1 MVVGDASWAESIPE
15 WLLEEIR
22 SERLMLGIAGMGRAM
37 PESKPKDMVGDSEV
51 VAYLFTASLRA
62 PLSSEMVNI
71 YVYLTAQLMARRTK
85 ELSPDFQQAVS
96 RGLTEW
102 EQKLLDDLRRDIYDK
117 RGGEIRSPL
126 LDMLKAFKRAA

>member
-1 MVVGDASWAESIPE
+1 
-15 WLLEEIR
+15 
-22 SERLMLGIAGMGRAM
+22 MLGIAGMGRAM